1 MSIISPLPGF
11 QEQLLAQMEQLNM
24 ENNNDPRSKANK
36 LLKKQSIRYSL
47 VAQNKGKSDD
57 YDWGNKNMTKCVVK
71 RD

>member
-1 MSIISPLPGF
+1 
-11 QEQLLAQMEQLNM
+11 MEQLNM